1 MKKNFTLAFM
11 VLLVAVTSCSFTNTS
26 FENNDKDKLLLDLI
40 TYVLEKGHYEPKNIN
55 DSFSSNVFD
64 DFIDVIDPTKRY
76 FIESDIKEFEQY
88 RFQIDDQI
96 KNTDITFFNLVY
108 QRLMTR
114 MDDAKEIYE
123 ELLNQPF
130 DYAAKEFINIDY
142 KEEAFAS
149 NKRELKE
156 RWRKQLKYNTLGVYD
171 NKISDGV
178 QAAAGYSKSEASG
191 GESSDMASAFT
202 KLKTYELKSTDKLGD
217 LTVAEIEVAARETTR
232 NTLDEFFDF
241 VDDLERKDWFVQY
254 INTIV
259 DEFDPHT
266 FYFAPDDKDKFDISM
281 SGKFE
286 GIGARLQK
294 KPEGAKIV
302 EVISGGPVWRAQS
315 LEVGDEILKVGQDG
329 DEAIDIVGMRLDDAI
344 KLIKGPKGTIVDLTV
359 RRVDGRVEEVSI
371 TRDVV
376 VLEESYA
383 KSATVTKDEKKFGV
397 IHLPKFYV
405 DFEDYTERNAATDV
419 AKEVERLKNE
429 GIEGLVLDLR
439 DNGGGSLKTVV
450 EMAGLFIKDGPIV
463 QVRSSGERKE
473 VHEDK
478 DERIQWDGPLVILVN
493 ELSASA
499 SEILAAA
506 MQDYKRAVVIGSKQ
520 TFGKGTV
527 QNVISLDDMLRSN
540 EHGDLGAIKLTT
552 QKFYRINGGSTQLE
566 GVKSDIVVPDRY
578 SYIDLGER
586 DQSNPLAWDKISP
599 ADYQTWKGYI
609 DFETTI
615 KNSKERLANNPQVKL
630 IEENAQWLQKQQDQT
645 EVSLNYEEF
654 KLSEENA
661 KKRSEYFKSLRDYDS
676 KLTFESLKYENELF
690 TKDTVLRE
698 KRNRWHKAL
707 AKDIYVEEA
716 INVLQDLKL
725 NNFKGSSAKLA
736 TVKG

>member
-1 MKKNFTLAFM
+1 MKKNLIL
-11 VLLVAVTSCSFTNTS
+11 VLLVSMVAVASCSFTNKS
-26 FENNDKDKLLLDLI
+26 FENDDKDKLLLDLI
-40 TYVLEKGHYEPKNIN
+40 TYVLERGHYEPKQIN
-55 DSFSSNVFD
+55 DKFSANVFE
-64 DFIDVIDPTKRY
+64 DFLDILDPTKRY
-76 FIESDIKEFEQY
+76 FLEDDIKEFEKY
-88 RFQIDDQI
+88 KYQIDDQI

-114 MDDAKEIYE
+114 MDEAQAVYTEILSE
-123 ELLNQPF
+123 PF
-130 DYAAKEFINIDY
+130 DYTKKEEIKVDY
-142 KEEAFAS
+142 KDEPYAS

-156 RWRKQLKYNTLGVYD
+156 RWRKQLKYNTLGTYD
-171 NKISDGV
+171 NKIKIRT
-178 QAAAGYSKSEASG
+178 KSIASG
-191 GESSDMASAFT
+191 GTGESAVGEDLAAVEFERAKSDGKKPLRDMTLAEVEASSREST
-202 KLKTYELKSTDKLGD
+202 K
-217 LTVAEIEVAARETTR
+217 

-241 VDDLERKDWFVQY
+241 VAGLERKDWFVQY

-266 FYFAPDDKDKFDISM
+266 FYFAPEEKDKFDISM

-302 EVISGGPVWRAQS
+302 EIISGGPVWREKS
-315 LEVGDEILKVGQDG
+315 LEVGDEILKVGQNG
-329 DEAIDIVGMRLDDAI
+329 EEPIDIVGMRLDDAI

-359 RRVDGRVEEVSI
+359 RKVDGTVEVVSI

-376 VLEESYA
+376 ELEESYA
-383 KSATVTKDEKKFGV
+383 KSATVIQDDRKYGL

-419 AKEVERLKNE
+419 AKEVERLKE
-429 GIEGLVLDLR
+429 AGAEGLILDLR

-463 QVRSSGERKE
+463 QVKSSGQRKE
-473 VHEDK
+473 IHEDN

-506 MQDYKRAVVIGSKQ
+506 MQDYKRAIVIGSKQ

-527 QNVISLDDMLRSN
+527 QNVIPLENIVRSN

-586 DQSNPLAWDKISP
+586 DQDNPLGWDKISP
-599 ADYQTWKGYI
+599 ADYNTWDGYI
-609 DFETTI
+609 DYEGTVSRS
-615 KNSKERLANNPQVKL
+615 KNRLENNPQIKL
-630 IEENAQWLQKQQDQT
+630 LEENARWVKEQQD
-645 EVSLNYEEF
+645 ENVVSLNYE
-654 KLSEENA
+654 A
-661 KKRSEYFKSLRDYDS
+661 YKKDQEANKEKSNYFKKLRDYDS
-676 KLTFESLKYENELF
+676 KLTFQSLEYERELF
-690 TKDTVLRE
+690 AQDEVLRE
-698 KRNRWHKAL
+698 KRDRWHKDL

-725 NNFKGSSAKLA
+725 NAIKHEKHKLA
-736 TVKG
+736 VKG

>member
-11 VLLVAVTSCSFTNTS
+11 VLLVAVASCSFTNTS
-26 FENNDKDKLLLDLI
+26 FETNDKDKLLLDLI
-40 TYVLEKGHYEPKNIN
+40 TYVLEKGHYEPKDIN

-64 DFIDVIDPTKRY
+64 DFIDIIDPTKRY
-76 FIESDIKEFEQY
+76 FLESDIKEFEQY

-96 KNTDITFFNLVY
+96 KNTDISFFNLVY
-108 QRLMTR
+108 QRLMKR
-114 MDDAKEIYE
+114 MDEAEVIYK
-123 ELLNQPF
+123 ELLAQPF
-130 DYAAKEFINIDY
+130 DYKVDESINIDY
-142 KEEAFAS
+142 SEEAYAS

-171 NKISDGV
+171 NKISDGI
-178 QAAAGYSKSEASG
+178 QAAGYTKT
-191 GESSDMASAFT
+191 GEGEKPADMASANISIKDINF
-202 KLKTYELKSTDKLGD
+202 SDTDKIGD
-217 LTVAEIEVAARETTR
+217 LTVAEIEVAARETTKK
-232 NTLDEFFDF
+232 TLDEFFDF
-241 VDDLERKDWFVQY
+241 IDDLERKDWFVQY

-266 FYFAPDDKDKFDISM
+266 FYFAPEDKDKFDISM

-302 EVISGGPVWRAQS
+302 EIISGGPIWRDQS
-315 LEVGDEILKVGQDG
+315 LEVGDEILKVGQEG
-329 DEAIDIVGMRLDDAI
+329 EEPIDIVGMRLDDAI
-344 KLIKGPKGTIVDLTV
+344 KLIKGPKGTTVDLTV
-359 RRVDGRVEEVSI
+359 RKVDGSIEEVSI

-383 KSATVTKDEKKFGV
+383 KSATVEKEDRKYGI

-419 AKEVERLKNE
+419 AKEVERLKEE

-463 QVRSSGERKE
+463 QVRSSGKRKE

-506 MQDYKRAVVIGSKQ
+506 MQDYKRAVVIGSRQ

-527 QNVISLDDMLRSN
+527 QNVIPLDNIVRSN

-586 DQSNPLAWDKISP
+586 DQENPLEWDKISP
-599 ADYQTWKGYI
+599 ADYEVWNGYI
-609 DFETTI
+609 DFETAI
-615 KNSKERLANNPQVKL
+615 ENSKARMANNAQIKL
-630 IEENAQWLQKQQDQT
+630 IEENAKWLKKQQDQT
-645 EVSLNYEEF
+645 LVSLNYQAFKTNEE
-654 KLSEENA
+654 KS
-661 KKRSEYFKSLRDYDS
+661 KKESDYFKSLRNYDS
-676 KLTFESLKYENELF
+676 KLTFQSLKYETELF
-690 TKDTVLRE
+690 TQDSVLRE
-698 KRNRWHKAL
+698 KRDRWHKNL

-716 INVLQDLKL
+716 VNVLQDLKL
-725 NNFKGSSAKLA
+725 NNFKGSNTKLA
-736 TVKG
+736 SVKG

>member
-1 MKKNFTLAFM
+1 MKKNFTLAFT
-11 VLLVAVTSCSFTNTS
+11 VLLVAVASCSFTNTS
-26 FENNDKDKLLLDLI
+26 FETNDKDKLLLDLI
-40 TYVLEKGHYEPKNIN
+40 TYVLEKGHYEPKDIN

-64 DFIDVIDPTKRY
+64 DFIDIIDPTKRY
-76 FIESDIKEFEQY
+76 FLESDIKEFEQY

-108 QRLMTR
+108 QRLIKR
-114 MDDAKEIYE
+114 MDEAKVIYK
-123 ELLNQPF
+123 ELLEQPF
-130 DYAAKEFINIDY
+130 DYSLNESISIDY
-142 KEEAFAS
+142 REETFAANS
-149 NKRELKE
+149 RDLKE

-171 NKISDGV
+171 NKISDGI
-178 QAAAGYSKSEASG
+178 QAAGYTKTEV
-191 GESSDMASAFT
+191 GEKPADIASASTNIKGFN
-202 KLKTYELKSTDKLGD
+202 LSATDKLGD
-217 LTVAEIEVAARETTR
+217 LTVAEIEIAARETTK

-241 VDDLERKDWFVQY
+241 IDDLERKDWFVQY

-302 EVISGGPVWRAQS
+302 EIISGGPIWKNQS
-315 LEVGDEILKVGQDG
+315 LEVGDEILKVGQE
-329 DEAIDIVGMRLDDAI
+329 DEEPIDIVGMRLDDAI
-344 KLIKGPKGTIVDLTV
+344 KLIKGPKGTTVDLTV
-359 RRVDGRVEEVSI
+359 RRVDGTIEEVSI

-383 KSATVTKDEKKFGV
+383 KSATVEKEERKYGI

-419 AKEVERLKNE
+419 AKEVERLKEE

-463 QVRSSGERKE
+463 QVRSSGKRKE

-527 QNVISLDDMLRSN
+527 QNVIPLDNIVRSN

-586 DQSNPLAWDKISP
+586 DQENPLEWDKISP
-599 ADYQTWKGYI
+599 ADYEVWNGYI
-609 DFETTI
+609 DFETAI
-615 KNSKERLANNPQVKL
+615 KNSKERMVNNAQIKL
-630 IEENAQWLQKQQDQT
+630 IEENAKWLKKQQDQT
-645 EVSLNYEEF
+645 SVSLNYQAFKTNEE
-654 KLSEENA
+654 KA
-661 KKRSEYFKSLRDYDS
+661 KKESDYFKSLRNYDS
-676 KLTFESLKYENELF
+676 KLTFQSLRYETELF
-690 TKDTVLRE
+690 TQDSVLRE
-698 KRNRWHKAL
+698 KRDRWHKNL

-716 INVLQDLKL
+716 VNVLQDLKL
-725 NNFKGSSAKLA
+725 NNFKGSNTKLA
-736 TVKG
+736 SVKG